1 MRAVAAC
8 CKTGDT
14 RWAEHHLARVLPEYV
29 HNHLLLRTVIQFWNS
44 WRFCNLQLLPVCI
57 LAPLL
62 PLSATPLVDE
72 VAGAC
77 NRLPGT
83 ENTQQPAAGG
93 ETSDE
98 TMRAVMRTVMRYETQ
113 GRYSQS
119 HPASTNR
126 NVRYM
131 PDTEPLH
138 ASPCHMSC
146 RDGSSSIT

>member
-1 MRAVAAC
+1 M
-8 CKTGDT
+8 
-14 RWAEHHLARVLPEYV
+14 LAR
-29 HNHLLLRTVIQFWNS
+29 F
-44 WRFCNLQLLPVCI
+44 
-57 LAPLL
+57 
-62 PLSATPLVDE
+62 SATPLLDE

-83 ENTQQPAAGG
+83 ENTQQPAG

-126 NVRYM
+126 IVRYM
-131 PDTEPLH
+131 PDTSPLH

-146 RDGSSSIT
+146 GDGSSSIT